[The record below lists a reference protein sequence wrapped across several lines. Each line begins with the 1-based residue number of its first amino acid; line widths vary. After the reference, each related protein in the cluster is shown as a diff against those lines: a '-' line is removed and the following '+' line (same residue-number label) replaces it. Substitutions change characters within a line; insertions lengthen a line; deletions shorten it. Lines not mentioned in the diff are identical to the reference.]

1 MRFRDIDAELPLS
14 NDLASPLCLDF
25 DNGYCEDVSMAV
37 PADDLLRLFDGAST
51 RMNIGTL
58 LDLLISLE

>member
-1 MRFRDIDAELPLS
+1 MRFRDIATDLPLS

-37 PADDLLRLFDGAST
+37 PADDFLRLFDGAST
-51 RMNIGTL
+51 RMNIGAL
-58 LDLLISLE
+58 LDLLVALE